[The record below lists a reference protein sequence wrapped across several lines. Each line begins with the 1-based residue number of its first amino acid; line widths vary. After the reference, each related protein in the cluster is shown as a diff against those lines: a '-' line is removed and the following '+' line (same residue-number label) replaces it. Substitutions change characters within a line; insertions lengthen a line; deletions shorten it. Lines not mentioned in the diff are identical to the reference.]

1 MQNQPIENLGSNT
14 NVPADSELLVLKN
27 GTLQRATIDDVL
39 KNSSINSALTQL
51 NGNLAGKVSVI
62 AKQPSMTSASS
73 FAIENKLTLITWQKT
88 DYIKHFVGLWLP
100 LTKQLVT
107 LSTSGLGATTS
118 GTYNSTTGKVT
129 ITNADMSYSYVG
141 TVILSN

>member
-1 MQNQPIENLGSNT
+1 MQDQPIENLGSNT

-27 GTLQRATIDDVL
+27 GTLQRATIEDVL
-39 KNSSINSALTQL
+39 KNTSINSALTQL

-62 AKQPSMTSASS
+62 AKQPSMTSAGS
-73 FAIENKLTLITWQKT
+73 FVIENKLTLITWQKT

-107 LSTSGLGATTS
+107 LSTSGIGATTS

-129 ITNADMSYSYVG
+129 ITNADMLYSYVG